1 VSPAKRGIERIGTER
16 RIISNGVKVER
27 EDVSAMKL
35 LGIIDE
41 LNSDFKP

>member
-1 VSPAKRGIERIGTER
+1 VSTGERLEAER

-35 LGIIDE
+35 LGIIGE
-41 LNSDFKP
+41 LDSHSKP